1 MICTCT
7 CEFLSRMAKSFPSTK
22 LLRWGWAKEGGSTKT
37 GPRRLN
43 FHIFSFPMEVK
54 FSLFLCSSQFLSLFP
69 LFFQACPAQPLWTT
83 NGVDPRG
90 TARPATSTGDRD
102 YLGIVGQCGDSAS
115 PHNVCKTELFSKQ
128 SVLAHIKCLRNL
140 LPGLQMRCEEK
151 GLHTGVTL
159 VD

>member
-7 CEFLSRMAKSFPSTK
+7 CEFLSTMTKSFPSTN
-22 LLRWGWAKEGGSTKT
+22 LLRWGWAEEGGSAKA
-37 GPRRLN
+37 GSRGSN
-43 FHIFSFPMEVK
+43 F
-54 FSLFLCSSQFLSLFP
+54 LFFSSQFLSLSP

-115 PHNVCKTELFSKQ
+115 PHNVCKTELFSEQ

-151 GLHTGVTL
+151 GLYTGVTL

>member
-1 MICTCT
+1 MYMWIPLKNGKI
-7 CEFLSRMAKSFPSTK
+7 FSNNKVAQVRLS
-22 LLRWGWAKEGGSTKT
+22 EGGRFYKGRPTEVEFCF
-37 GPRRLN
+37 L
-43 FHIFSFPMEVK
+43 FFFFPWR
-54 FSLFLCSSQFLSLFP
+54 SNCSSQFLSLFP